1 MGPAA
6 ACAGAAFPGAA
17 HLANVSAAG
26 QVAALLLAHLLA
38 IPSS

>member
-1 MGPAA
+1 VIR
-6 ACAGAAFPGAA
+6 GAA

-26 QVAALLLAHLLA
+26 QVTALLLAHLLA